1 MKAYLRQSVR
11 PPVRACSRRRRDR
24 TWRTSWCPAL
34 ALFILTGCGSDTDST
49 GIVAVGSVRA
59 DRIVGVWEGTL
70 SQVNLRIVVHI
81 DDEDDRLTVSL
92 DSPDQNAYGIAA
104 DTATFDGEQLS
115 FMVDSID
122 AGYLGTLSTDGSLI
136 RGRWS
141 QSAEF
146 GLDLGRVDLGTSR
159 NRPQTPK
166 PPFPY
171 GDEDVRFPGGA
182 PDVTLAGTL
191 TLPQAGNFPVVVLVT
206 GSGAQDRDET
216 IVGHKPFWVLADYLT
231 RHGVGVLRYDDR
243 GFAQSTGNISTATT
257 EDFADDALAAI
268 SYLQSRRDVVANRI
282 GVVGHS
288 EGGNVVSI
296 LAGRDAP
303 FSCGVLMAGP
313 AVSGEQIHQRQVRMI
328 IERQPFPIA
337 DDLVKKIAAM
347 NESLY
352 VAARMNASF
361 DERRAIA
368 RDIYQSAL
376 AGFDEVERKLL
387 NLNDEVQVDGIV
399 TDWFRYFLGY
409 DPRVDLEAS
418 KVPLLAMYGALDLQV
433 PPDQSVPVLEKIDT
447 NHGKIEVQTFPDLNH
462 LFQHATTGLPSE
474 YGVIDET
481 LAPEVMLAIKEW
493 VLANC

>member
-1 MKAYLRQSVR
+1 MG
-11 PPVRACSRRRRDR
+11 
-24 TWRTSWCPAL
+24 T
-34 ALFILTGCGSDTDST
+34 
-49 GIVAVGSVRA
+49 VGL
-59 DRIVGVWEGTL
+59 DRIVGVWDGTL
-70 SQVNLRIVVHI
+70 SQVNLRIVVHVENG
-81 DDEDDRLTVSL
+81 DDGLLVRF
-92 DSPDQNAYGIAA
+92 DSPDQNAYGIPA
-104 DTATFDGEQLS
+104 DTVSFDGEQLS
-115 FMVDSID
+115 FNVDSIN
-122 AGYLGTLSTDGSLI
+122 AGYVGTLSRDGSLV

-141 QSAEF
+141 QSADLE
-146 GLDLGRVDLGTSR
+146 LNLGRVDKDSAR
-159 NRPQTPK
+159 ARAQNPK

-171 GDEDVRFPGGA
+171 DIEDVSFDGGA

-191 TLPQAGNFPVVVLVT
+191 TLPKTGDYPVVVLVT

-257 EDFADDALAAI
+257 ADFADDALAAI
-268 SYLQSRRDVVANRI
+268 TYLRSRPDVIAHRI
-282 GVVGHS
+282 GVIGHS

-296 LAGRDAP
+296 LAGREAP

-352 VAARMNASF
+352 AVSRMNASLE
-361 DERRAIA
+361 ERRVIA
-368 RDIYQSAL
+368 RDIYQSEL
-376 AGFDEVERKLL
+376 AEFDEVERKLL
-387 NLNDEVQVDGIV
+387 NLNDEVQVDAIV
-399 TDWFRYFLGY
+399 TDWFRYFLDY
-409 DPRVDLEAS
+409 DPRGDLELS
-418 KVPLLAMYGALDLQV
+418 KVPLLAVYGTLDLQV
-433 PPDQSVPVLEKIDT
+433 PPDQSVPVLEKINA

-481 LAPEVMLAIKEW
+481 LAPEVMIVIKEW
-493 VLANC
+493 VLTKC

>member
-1 MKAYLRQSVR
+1 MG
-11 PPVRACSRRRRDR
+11 
-24 TWRTSWCPAL
+24 T
-34 ALFILTGCGSDTDST
+34 
-49 GIVAVGSVRA
+49 VGL

-70 SQVNLRIVVHI
+70 SQVNLRIVVHVENG
-81 DDEDDRLTVSL
+81 DDGLLVRF
-92 DSPDQNAYGIAA
+92 DSPDQNAYGIPA
-104 DTATFDGEQLS
+104 DSVSFDGEQLS
-115 FMVDSID
+115 FNVDSIN
-122 AGYLGTLSTDGSLI
+122 AGYVGTLNSDGSLI

-141 QSAEF
+141 QLVDLV
-146 GLDLGRVDLGTSR
+146 LDLGRVGKDSAR
-159 NRPQTPK
+159 ARAQNPK

-171 GDEDVRFPGGA
+171 DIEDVSFDGGA

-191 TLPQAGNFPVVVLVT
+191 TLPKTGDYPVVVLVT

-257 EDFADDALAAI
+257 ADFADDALAAI
-268 SYLQSRRDVVANRI
+268 TYLRSRPDVIAHRI
-282 GVVGHS
+282 GVIGHS

-296 LAGRDAP
+296 LAGREAP

-352 VAARMNASF
+352 AVSRMNASLE
-361 DERRAIA
+361 ERRVIA
-368 RDIYQSAL
+368 RDIYQSEL
-376 AGFDEVERKLL
+376 AEFDEVERKLL
-387 NLNDEVQVDGIV
+387 NLNDEVQVDAIV
-399 TDWFRYFLGY
+399 TDWFRYFLDY
-409 DPRVDLEAS
+409 DPRGDLELS
-418 KVPLLAMYGALDLQV
+418 KVPLLAVYGTLDLQV
-433 PPDQSVPVLEKIDT
+433 PPDQSVPVLENINA

-481 LAPEVMLAIKEW
+481 LAPEVMIVIKEW
-493 VLANC
+493 VLTKC

>member
-11 PPVRACSRRRRDR
+11 PIFSSRPRSGRGRVGRRA
-24 TWRTSWCPAL
+24 WHL
-34 ALFILTGCGSDTDST
+34 VLTPLLLLGCGPANELTEAAVIDT
-49 GIVAVGSVRA
+49 VVV

-70 SQVNLRIVVHI
+70 SQVNLPIVVHVENG
-81 DDEDDRLTVSL
+81 DDGLLVRF
-92 DSPDQNAYGIAA
+92 DSPDQNAYGIPA
-104 DTATFDGEQLS
+104 DSVSFDGEQLS
-115 FMVDSID
+115 FNVDSIN
-122 AGYLGTLSTDGSLI
+122 AGYVGTLNSDGSLI

-141 QSAEF
+141 QLVDLV
-146 GLDLGRVDLGTSR
+146 LDLGRVVKDSARGR
-159 NRPQTPK
+159 AQNPK

-171 GDEDVRFPGGA
+171 DIEDVSFDGGA

-191 TLPQAGNFPVVVLVT
+191 TLPKSGDYPVVVLVT

-257 EDFADDALAAI
+257 SDFADDALAAI
-268 SYLQSRRDVVANRI
+268 TYLRSRPDVIAHRI
-282 GVVGHS
+282 GVIGHS

-296 LAGRDAP
+296 LAGREAP

-347 NESLY
+347 NKSLY
-352 VAARMNASF
+352 AAARMNASF
-361 DERRAIA
+361 EERRVIA
-368 RDIYQSAL
+368 RDIYQSEL
-376 AGFDEVERKLL
+376 AEFDEVERKLL
-387 NLNDEVQVDGIV
+387 NLNDEVQVDAIV
-399 TDWFRYFLGY
+399 TDWFRYFLDY
-409 DPRVDLEAS
+409 DPRGDLEVS
-418 KVPLLAMYGALDLQV
+418 KVPLLAVYGTLDLQV
-433 PPDQSVPVLEKIDT
+433 PPDQSVPVLEKINA
-447 NHGKIEVQTFPDLNH
+447 NHRKIEVQTFPDLNH

>member
-1 MKAYLRQSVR
+1 MG
-11 PPVRACSRRRRDR
+11 
-24 TWRTSWCPAL
+24 T
-34 ALFILTGCGSDTDST
+34 
-49 GIVAVGSVRA
+49 VGL

-70 SQVNLRIVVHI
+70 SQVNLRIVVHVENG
-81 DDEDDRLTVSL
+81 DDGLLVRF
-92 DSPDQNAYGIAA
+92 DSPDQNAYGIPA
-104 DTATFDGEQLS
+104 DSVSFDGEQLS
-115 FMVDSID
+115 FNVDSIN
-122 AGYLGTLSTDGSLI
+122 AGYVGTLNSDGSLI

-141 QSAEF
+141 QLVDLV
-146 GLDLGRVDLGTSR
+146 LDLGRVDKDSARGR
-159 NRPQTPK
+159 AQNPK

-171 GDEDVRFPGGA
+171 DIEDVSFDGGA

-191 TLPQAGNFPVVVLVT
+191 TLPKTGDYPVVVLVT

-257 EDFADDALAAI
+257 ADFADDALAAI
-268 SYLQSRRDVVANRI
+268 TYLRSRPDVIAHRI
-282 GVVGHS
+282 GVIGHS

-296 LAGRDAP
+296 LAGREAP

-352 VAARMNASF
+352 TAARMNASF
-361 DERRAIA
+361 EERRVIA
-368 RDIYQSAL
+368 RDIYQSEL
-376 AGFDEVERKLL
+376 AEFDEVERKLL
-387 NLNDEVQVDGIV
+387 NLNDEVQVDAIV
-399 TDWFRYFLGY
+399 TDWFRYFLDY
-409 DPRVDLEAS
+409 DPRGDLELS
-418 KVPLLAMYGALDLQV
+418 KVPLLAVYGTLDLQV
-433 PPDQSVPVLEKIDT
+433 PPDQSVPVLEKINA

-481 LAPEVMLAIKEW
+481 LAPEVMIVIKEW
-493 VLANC
+493 VLTKC

>member
-1 MKAYLRQSVR
+1 MG
-11 PPVRACSRRRRDR
+11 
-24 TWRTSWCPAL
+24 T
-34 ALFILTGCGSDTDST
+34 
-49 GIVAVGSVRA
+49 VGL

-70 SQVNLRIVVHI
+70 SQVNLRIVVHVENG
-81 DDEDDRLTVSL
+81 DDGLLVRF
-92 DSPDQNAYGIAA
+92 DSPDQNAYGIPA
-104 DTATFDGEQLS
+104 DSVSFDGEQLS
-115 FMVDSID
+115 FNVDSIN
-122 AGYLGTLSTDGSLI
+122 AGYVGTLNSDGSLI

-141 QSAEF
+141 QLVDLV
-146 GLDLGRVDLGTSR
+146 LDLGRVVKDSARGR
-159 NRPQTPK
+159 AQNPK

-171 GDEDVRFPGGA
+171 DIEDVSFDGGA

-191 TLPQAGNFPVVVLVT
+191 TLPKSGDYPVVVLVT

-257 EDFADDALAAI
+257 SDFADDALAAI
-268 SYLQSRRDVVANRI
+268 TYLRSRPDVIAHRI
-282 GVVGHS
+282 GVIGHS

-296 LAGRDAP
+296 LAGREAP

-352 VAARMNASF
+352 AVSRMNASLE
-361 DERRAIA
+361 ERRVIA
-368 RDIYQSAL
+368 RDIYQSEL
-376 AGFDEVERKLL
+376 AEFDEVERKLL
-387 NLNDEVQVDGIV
+387 NLNDEVQVDAIV
-399 TDWFRYFLGY
+399 TDWFRYFLDY
-409 DPRVDLEAS
+409 DPRIDLAAS

-433 PPDQSVPVLEKIDT
+433 PPDQSVPVLEKINT
-447 NHGKIEVQTFPDLNH
+447 NHGKIEVRTFPGLNH

>member
-1 MKAYLRQSVR
+1 MQSAR
-11 PPVRACSRRRRDR
+11 PIFSSRPRSGRGRVGRRA
-24 TWRTSWCPAL
+24 WHL
-34 ALFILTGCGSDTDST
+34 VLTPLLLLGCGPANELTEAAFIDT
-49 GIVAVGSVRA
+49 VVV

-70 SQVNLRIVVHI
+70 SQVNLRIVVHVENG
-81 DDEDDRLTVSL
+81 DDGLLVRF
-92 DSPDQNAYGIAA
+92 DSPDQNAYGIPA
-104 DTATFDGEQLS
+104 DSVSFDGEQLS
-115 FMVDSID
+115 FNVDSIN
-122 AGYLGTLSTDGSLI
+122 AGYVGTLNSDGSLI

-141 QSAEF
+141 Q
-146 GLDLGRVDLGTSR
+146 LVDLVLNLGRVDKDSARGR
-159 NRPQTPK
+159 AQNPK

-171 GDEDVRFPGGA
+171 DIEDVSFDGGA

-191 TLPQAGNFPVVVLVT
+191 TLPKSGDYPVVVLVT

-257 EDFADDALAAI
+257 ADFADDALAAI
-268 SYLQSRRDVVANRI
+268 TYLRSRPDVIAHRI
-282 GVVGHS
+282 GMVGHS

-296 LAGRDAP
+296 LAGREAP

-352 VAARMNASF
+352 AVSRMNASLE
-361 DERRAIA
+361 ERRVIA
-368 RDIYQSAL
+368 RDIYQSEL
-376 AGFDEVERKLL
+376 AEFDEVERKLL
-387 NLNDEVQVDGIV
+387 NLNDEVQVDAIV
-399 TDWFRYFLGY
+399 TDWFRYFLDY
-409 DPRVDLEAS
+409 DPRGDLELS
-418 KVPLLAMYGALDLQV
+418 KVPLLAVYGTLDLQV
-433 PPDQSVPVLEKIDT
+433 PPDQSVPVLEKINA

-481 LAPEVMLAIKEW
+481 LAPEVMIVIKEW
-493 VLANC
+493 VLTKC

>member
-1 MKAYLRQSVR
+1 MG
-11 PPVRACSRRRRDR
+11 
-24 TWRTSWCPAL
+24 T
-34 ALFILTGCGSDTDST
+34 
-49 GIVAVGSVRA
+49 VGL

-70 SQVNLRIVVHI
+70 SQVNLRIVVHVENG
-81 DDEDDRLTVSL
+81 DDGLLVRF
-92 DSPDQNAYGIAA
+92 DSPDQNAYGIPA
-104 DTATFDGEQLS
+104 DSVSFDGEQLS
-115 FMVDSID
+115 FNVDSIN
-122 AGYLGTLSTDGSLI
+122 AGYVGTLSRDGSLV

-141 QSAEF
+141 QSADLE
-146 GLDLGRVDLGTSR
+146 LNLGRVDKDSAR
-159 NRPQTPK
+159 ARAQNPK

-171 GDEDVRFPGGA
+171 DIEDVSFDGGA

-191 TLPQAGNFPVVVLVT
+191 TLPKSGDYPVVVLVT

-257 EDFADDALAAI
+257 ADFADDALAAI
-268 SYLQSRRDVVANRI
+268 TYLRSRPDVIAHRI
-282 GVVGHS
+282 GVIGHS

-296 LAGRDAP
+296 LAGREAP

-352 VAARMNASF
+352 AVSRMNASLE
-361 DERRAIA
+361 ERRVIA
-368 RDIYQSAL
+368 RDIYQSEL
-376 AGFDEVERKLL
+376 AEFDEVERKLL
-387 NLNDEVQVDGIV
+387 NLNDEVQVDAIV
-399 TDWFRYFLGY
+399 TDWFRYFLDY
-409 DPRVDLEAS
+409 DPRGDLELS
-418 KVPLLAMYGALDLQV
+418 KVPLLAVYGTLDLQV
-433 PPDQSVPVLEKIDT
+433 PPDQSVPVLENINA

-481 LAPEVMLAIKEW
+481 LAPEVMIVIKEW
-493 VLANC
+493 VLTKC